1 MPHDD
6 APGHRV
12 DPGGPGVGRGSEP
25 RSNLVV
31 VPAKSSKWISGS
43 NKYLTIGTKLLEV
56 LERDDVK
63 PHVQAASDGLISW
76 AQTRRKEHAASGRK
90 LDPLGAV
97 TSRVGHQRLERRL
110 DELFAVVSEFD
121 AVRPELAEELRT
133 TEADLRRAVTVTAQ
147 LSATNRLRARRDI
160 YKRLDVI
167 EERLVEAILPDDS
180 SPSDPM
186 PG

>member
-1 MPHDD
+1 M
-6 APGHRV
+6 G
-12 DPGGPGVGRGSEP
+12 
-25 RSNLVV
+25 
-31 VPAKSSKWISGS
+31 AKSSKSTS
-43 NKYLTIGTKLLEV
+43 RSSKYASIGAKLLE
-56 LERDDVK
+56 LIEREDVK

-76 AQTRRKEHAASGRK
+76 AQSRRQEHTASGRK

-121 AVRPELAEELRT
+121 TVRPELAAELRT

-167 EERLVEAILPDDS
+167 EEQLVGAILPDER
-180 SPSDPM
+180 SPSDPA